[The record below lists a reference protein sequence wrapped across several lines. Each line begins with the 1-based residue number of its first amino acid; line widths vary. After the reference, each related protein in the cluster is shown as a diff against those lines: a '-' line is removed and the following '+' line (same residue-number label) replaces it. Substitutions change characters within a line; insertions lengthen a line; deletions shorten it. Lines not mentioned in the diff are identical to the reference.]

1 MNAVNIFVVLDR
13 SGSMST
19 IAQDAIGGFNTFIKA
34 QQEIEG
40 EANVTLAIF
49 DDRYDIVFENVPV
62 DKVVPLT
69 SKDYIPRGW
78 TALLDAVG
86 YSLSTLEELS
96 PEKAILCVITDGEE
110 NQSREYTHAMIKEKV
125 QAAEA
130 RGWQV
135 VFLAANINEQVVGAS
150 MGIAKG
156 MTRGFV
162 ADSFGTQ
169 EMYLQASAAVT
180 NYRSQ

>member
-1 MNAVNIFVVLDR
+1 MSAVDIFVVLDR

-19 IAQDAIGGFNTFIKA
+19 IASDAIGGFNSFIQA
-34 QQEIEG
+34 QQAVEG
-40 EANVTLAIF
+40 EASVTLAIF
-49 DDRYDIVFENVPV
+49 DDRYEIVFDSVPV
-62 DKVVPLT
+62 SKVAPLT
-69 SKDYIPRGW
+69 SEDYTPRGM

-86 YSLSTLEELS
+86 RSLDTLELRA
-96 PEKAILCVITDGEE
+96 PEKAILCVITDGAE
-110 NQSREYTHAMIKEKV
+110 NASFRYNHSNVKEMV
-125 QAAEA
+125 QRAEGK
-130 RGWQV
+130 GWQV

>member
-19 IAQDAIGGFNTFIKA
+19 IAQDAIGGFNSFIKA

-40 EANVTLAIF
+40 AANVTLAIF
-49 DDRYDIVFENVPV
+49 DDRYDIVFENVPIE
-62 DKVVPLT
+62 KVALLT
-69 SKDYIPRGW
+69 SKDYTPRGM

-86 YSLSTLEELS
+86 RSLTSLEIQA
-96 PEKAILCVITDGEE
+96 PEKAILCVITDGAE
-110 NQSREYTHAMIKEKV
+110 NSSREYTHATIKEKV

-135 VFLAANINEQVVGAS
+135 VFLAANIDEKAVGAS
-150 MGIAKG
+150 MGLSKG

-169 EMYLQASAAVT
+169 EMYLQASAAVA
-180 NYRSQ
+180 NYRSH

>member
-1 MNAVNIFVVLDR
+1 MTAVNIFVVLDR

-34 QQEIEG
+34 QQDVEG

-49 DDRYDIVFENVPV
+49 DDRYDIVFANTPV
-62 DKVVPLT
+62 SKVAELT
-69 SKDYIPRGW
+69 SKDFTPRGM

-86 YSLSTLEELS
+86 RSLSSLES
-96 PEKAILCVITDGEE
+96 QAPEKAILCVITDGEE
-110 NQSREYTHAMIKEKV
+110 NASREYTHSMIKEKV

-156 MTRGFV
+156 STRAFV

-180 NYRSQ
+180 SYRSQ